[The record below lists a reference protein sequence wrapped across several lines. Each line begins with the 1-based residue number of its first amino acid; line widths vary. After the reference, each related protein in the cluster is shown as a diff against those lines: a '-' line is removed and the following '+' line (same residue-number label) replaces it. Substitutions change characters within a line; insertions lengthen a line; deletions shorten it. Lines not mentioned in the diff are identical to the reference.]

1 MSIDKLGRVMW
12 RLRRNN
18 PNNYRPTWTE
28 LKRAIMYE
36 CGTDPLTYRN
46 NRNALITLGWIKTY
60 AGKRLQITD
69 KDLTGDDRD

>member
-1 MSIDKLGRVMW
+1 
-12 RLRRNN
+12 
-18 PNNYRPTWTE
+18 
-28 LKRAIMYE
+28 MYE